1 MSAELSE
8 AEKIRLKRAAKLEQQ
23 AEEQKKRQEEQQRS
37 TGQDQQQ
44 QQQARK
50 LKPLPILDETNPT
63 PAVKPKFR
71 STVTS
76 STSPQNT
83 STVTTSTSPAE
94 TKNRITSTPTV
105 QAPAKSFEEWQNDA
119 YSRILQVT
127 LDPNAVYKRG
137 ICVYLY
143 SLVQELEEE
152 NESKPYLLKMDLL
165 DRVLIARMSLDPNE
179 PHAELPADVQASL
192 KIRPF
197 DYLLKCWKQAQDIR
211 RNTLI
216 RSKNLEQSVLNQ
228 RINALDLVKNLLIS
242 YSGLIIQIPDM
253 FPQSDSILEQGPAQ
267 LVPKLLADPDSS
279 DGLPR
284 SYIADLVS
292 RFADEGLDTILGP
305 ALSMISAQVRQF
317 SIISNFTPHLQSLL
331 ILCENKTV
339 AASLT
344 TFPDFDP
351 QNALASN
358 IEQLSLLGPFFSL
371 SAYPDSAPDVG
382 EKYFQHSEDRNQ
394 ADLNSAMNGLR
405 GTMRNLERSLFTLSN
420 SIVRSGTEPRELLL
434 NYFGHILKL
443 NEKRAQMQVDPR
455 TVASGGFM
463 RNVCT
468 TLLAFCEPFLDIRA
482 SKIDKIDTTYF
493 RTSNRIDVKKD
504 TKINA
509 DELQSDAYYNAVQPT
524 TNHNFITEIFYLT
537 LTFLHCGP
545 IRSFVNFNHFIREY
559 GELKKQCDKAQEDAA
574 QSANSPQGVIQDYVA
589 KQLKKNFE
597 KMTQQKLAYETML
610 LDPEFL
616 SQVMQFYNLVMAW
629 LIRMV
634 DQKHRHPWD
643 TVQLPLPHD
652 IPENF
657 SMLPEWIIEDI
668 VEYFIFL
675 GKYGYETQV
684 IKSHPQEELV
694 TFIITFLRNMK
705 YIKNPYLKAKFV
717 EILFFFTHP
726 LGNGIPGELEAMLN
740 SNPLALKH
748 LVPSLMAFYVD
759 VEQTGASSQF
769 YDKFNIR
776 YNISHVM
783 KRIWNHPMHR
793 EQLRE
798 ESKNQE
804 LFTRFINMLMSDI
817 TYLMDESVSKL
828 IEIHQIQTDMEDI
841 ASWQAQ
847 PMETR
852 QEREANLQSLERQAQ
867 SYIALGNETIHMLG
881 YMSGEVVEPFMVN
894 EIVDRLAAMLD
905 YNLSQLVGPK
915 CTELKVKN
923 PQKYHFQPRKL
934 LSEFIDIYLNLNTPT
949 FVQAVARD
957 ERSFRK
963 EYFSKA
969 ASILLKYRLK
979 SNDDIMALEQFVNQ
993 VAKAVQSGADEED
1006 ELGEAPDEFL
1016 DPIFF
1021 SLMEDP
1027 VLLPTSGII
1036 VDRST
1041 IRAHLLSDSRD
1052 PFNRAP
1058 LQMDMIQPATEL
1070 RDRILAW
1077 KTQQKQSKMDTSL

>member
-1 MSAELSE
+1 M
-8 AEKIRLKRAAKLEQQ
+8 
-23 AEEQKKRQEEQQRS
+23 
-37 TGQDQQQ
+37 
-44 QQQARK
+44 
-50 LKPLPILDETNPT
+50 
-63 PAVKPKFR
+63 
-71 STVTS
+71 
-76 STSPQNT
+76 
-83 STVTTSTSPAE
+83 
-94 TKNRITSTPTV
+94 
-105 QAPAKSFEEWQNDA
+105 
-119 YSRILQVT
+119 
-127 LDPNAVYKRG
+127 
-137 ICVYLY
+137 
-143 SLVQELEEE
+143 
-152 NESKPYLLKMDLL
+152 
-165 DRVLIARMSLDPNE
+165 
-179 PHAELPADVQASL
+179 
-192 KIRPF
+192 
-197 DYLLKCWKQAQDIR
+197 
-211 RNTLI
+211 
-216 RSKNLEQSVLNQ
+216 
-228 RINALDLVKNLLIS
+228 
-242 YSGLIIQIPDM
+242 PDM
-253 FPQSDSILEQGPAQ
+253 FPQIHSTVELGSAQ
-267 LVPKLLADPDSS
+267 LVPKLLAGPDSS
-279 DGLPR
+279 IGLPTG
-284 SYIADLVS
+284 YIAELVS
-292 RFADEGLDTILGP
+292 RFADDGCDMILGP
-305 ALSMISAQVRQF
+305 ALARISAQVRQY
-317 SIISNFTPHLQSLL
+317 SIIGEFAPHLQCLL
-331 ILCENKTV
+331 LLCENKNV
-339 AASLT
+339 AALLP

-351 QNALASN
+351 QNTIASN
-358 IEQLSLLGPFFSL
+358 IEQVSLLGPYFSL

-382 EKYFQHSEDRNQ
+382 EKYFQNPDDRNQ
-394 ADLNSAMNGLR
+394 ADLYSAMNGLR
-405 GTMRNLERSLFTLSN
+405 GSVRNLERSLFTICN
-420 SIVRSGTEPRELLL
+420 SIIRSGAEPREHLLA
-434 NYFGHILKL
+434 YFAHILKL

-463 RNVCT
+463 RNVCA
-468 TLLAFCEPFLDIRA
+468 TLLNFCEPFLDIRA

-493 RTSNRIDVKKD
+493 RTSGRINIKKD

-509 DELQSDAYYNAVQPT
+509 DEVQSDAYYNDVQIT

-574 QSANSPQGVIQDYVA
+574 RTANTSQGMIQDYVA

-616 SQVMQFYNLVMAW
+616 SQIMQFYNLAMAW
-629 LIRMV
+629 LVRMV

-643 TVQLPLPHD
+643 TIQLPLPEQ

-657 SMLPEWIIEDI
+657 SMLPEWIVEDI

-684 IKSHPQEELV
+684 IKRHPQEELV

-793 EQLRE
+793 QQLRE
-798 ESKNQE
+798 ASKDQE

-817 TYLMDESVSKL
+817 TYLMDESLSKL
-828 IEIHQIQTDMEDI
+828 TEIHQTQSEMENES
-841 ASWQAQ
+841 SWQAQ
-847 PMETR
+847 APETR
-852 QEREANLQSLERQAQ
+852 QEREGNLRSLERQAQ
-867 SYIALGNETIHMLG
+867 SYVALGNETIHMLR
-881 YMSGEVVEPFMVN
+881 YMSAEVVEPFMVN

-915 CTELKVKN
+915 CTDLKVKN
-923 PQKYHFQPRKL
+923 PQKYHFQPRQL
-934 LSEFIDIYLNLNTPT
+934 LSEFIDIYLNLKTPT

-957 ERSFRK
+957 ERSYRQ

-969 ASILLKYRLK
+969 ASILLKYRIK
-979 SNDDIMALEQFVNQ
+979 SRDDIAALEQFVTQ
-993 VAKAVQSGADEED
+993 VEKAVQSGAEEEE

-1027 VLLPTSGII
+1027 VLLPTSGNI

-1041 IRAHLLSDSRD
+1041 IRAHLLSDNRD

-1058 LQMDMIQPATEL
+1058 LQMSMVQPVTEL
-1070 RDRILAW
+1070 KEKIMAW
-1077 KTQQKQSKMDTSL
+1077 KAQQKQNKASKMDTSL

>member
-1 MSAELSE
+1 M
-8 AEKIRLKRAAKLEQQ
+8 
-23 AEEQKKRQEEQQRS
+23 
-37 TGQDQQQ
+37 
-44 QQQARK
+44 
-50 LKPLPILDETNPT
+50 
-63 PAVKPKFR
+63 
-71 STVTS
+71 
-76 STSPQNT
+76 
-83 STVTTSTSPAE
+83 
-94 TKNRITSTPTV
+94 
-105 QAPAKSFEEWQNDA
+105 
-119 YSRILQVT
+119 
-127 LDPNAVYKRG
+127 
-137 ICVYLY
+137 
-143 SLVQELEEE
+143 
-152 NESKPYLLKMDLL
+152 
-165 DRVLIARMSLDPNE
+165 
-179 PHAELPADVQASL
+179 
-192 KIRPF
+192 
-197 DYLLKCWKQAQDIR
+197 
-211 RNTLI
+211 
-216 RSKNLEQSVLNQ
+216 
-228 RINALDLVKNLLIS
+228 
-242 YSGLIIQIPDM
+242 PDM
-253 FPQSDSILEQGPAQ
+253 FPQIHSNMELGPTQ
-267 LVPKLLADPDSS
+267 LVPALLADPDSA
-279 DGLPR
+279 DGLP
-284 SYIADLVS
+284 SGYISELLS
-292 RFADEGLDTILGP
+292 RFEDDGIDMILSP
-305 ALSMISAQVRQF
+305 ALAIISAQVRQY
-317 SIISNFTPHLQSLL
+317 SIIGEFAPHLQSLL
-331 ILCENKTV
+331 RLCEIKN
-339 AASLT
+339 AAALLP

-351 QNALASN
+351 SNATASN
-358 IEQLSLLGPFFSL
+358 IEQISLLGPYFAL

-382 EKYFQHSEDRNQ
+382 EKYFQYPEDRNQ
-394 ADLNSAMNGLR
+394 ADLYSAMNGLR
-405 GTMRNLERSLFTLSN
+405 GSIRNLDRSLFTICN
-420 SIVRSGTEPRELLL
+420 SIVRSGANPREHLLA
-434 NYFGHILKL
+434 YFGHILKL

-463 RNVCT
+463 RNVCA
-468 TLLAFCEPFLDIRA
+468 TLLSFCEPFLDIRA

-493 RTSNRIDVKKD
+493 RTSDRINTRKD

-509 DELQSDAYYNAVQPT
+509 DEVQSDAYYDAVQPT
-524 TNHNFITEIFYLT
+524 NSHNFITEVFYLT

-559 GELKKQCDKAQEDAA
+559 GELKKQCSKAQEDAA
-574 QSANSPQGVIQDYVA
+574 QAANSPQGMIQDYVA

-616 SQVMQFYNLVMAW
+616 GQIMQYYNLVMAW
-629 LIRMV
+629 LVRMV

-643 TVQLPLPHD
+643 TVLLPLPND

-684 IKSHPQEELV
+684 IKRHPQEELV

-726 LGNGIPGELEAMLN
+726 LGNGIPGELESMLN
-740 SNPLALKH
+740 SNPLALTH

-783 KRIWNHPMHR
+783 KRIWSHPMHR
-793 EQLRE
+793 QQLRE
-798 ESKNQE
+798 ASQDQE

-817 TYLMDESVSKL
+817 TYLMDESLSKL
-828 IEIHQIQTDMEDI
+828 TEIHQTQSEMEDPT
-841 ASWQAQ
+841 SWQAQ
-847 PMETR
+847 APEIR
-852 QEREANLQSLERQAQ
+852 QEREGNLQSLERQAQ
-867 SYIALGNETIHMLG
+867 SYVALGNETIHMLR
-881 YMSGEVVEPFMVN
+881 YMSAEVVEPFMVN

-923 PQKYHFQPRKL
+923 PQKYHFQPRQL
-934 LSEFIDIYLNLNTPT
+934 LSEFIDIYLNLKTPT

-957 ERSFRK
+957 ERSYRK

-969 ASILLKYRLK
+969 ASILLKYRIK
-979 SNDDIMALEQFVNQ
+979 STDEIAALEHFVTQ
-993 VAKAVQSGADEED
+993 IEKAVQSGAEEEE

-1027 VLLPTSGII
+1027 VLLPTSGNI

-1041 IRAHLLSDSRD
+1041 IRAHLLSDNRD

-1058 LQMDMIQPATEL
+1058 LQMDMVQPGIHIYIY
-1070 RDRILAW
+1070 IL
-1077 KTQQKQSKMDTSL
+1077 